1 MRCASTVLARLAIV
15 LSLVSAYSQ
24 TPQAPGTS
32 LTPEQVEGRISRLPE
47 DQRAY
52 ERFRYWQ
59 SMQSLDVQRSQGRME
74 QYRAYL
80 KSRGFEDAD
89 IASQL
94 QLIAG
99 QGRNMEVSRWNRILT
114 APRPSFNTNPN
125 AFLVEM
131 AKRRTPG
138 AALDV
143 GMGQGRNAIWL
154 AQSGWKVTGFD
165 PADQAVALANQT
177 AKAAGVEL
185 NTEITTSERFEFG
198 ENRWDL
204 ILFSYVPVR
213 GLTEKVQRALKPHGI
228 LIIEGSHRD
237 ATADHSIGGGVVFD
251 TGELIRLFPDLRV
264 LRYEE
269 PIAKSD
275 FGSGESRLVRY
286 CGEKVE

>member
-1 MRCASTVLARLAIV
+1 
-15 LSLVSAYSQ
+15 LVPAFSQ
-24 TPQAPGTS
+24 TPQAPPAPLS
-32 LTPEQVEGRISRLPE
+32 AEQVEARIGKLPE

-59 SMQSLDVQRSQGRME
+59 TMQSEEVQRSPDRME

-80 KSRGFEDAD
+80 KGRGFADAE
-89 IASQL
+89 ISSQL

-99 QGRNMEVSRWNRILT
+99 QGRNMEVFRWNRILT
-114 APRPSFNTNPN
+114 SARPSFNTSPN

-131 AKRRTPG
+131 ANRRTPG

-154 AQSGWKVTGFD
+154 AQNGWKVTGFD

-177 AKAAGVEL
+177 AKSLGVEL
-185 NTEITTSERFEFG
+185 NTEITTSERFDFG

-213 GLTEKVQRALKPHGI
+213 GLTEKIERALKPHGI
-228 LIIEGSHRD
+228 LVIEGSHRD

-251 TGELIRLFPDLRV
+251 TGELIQLFPDLRV
-264 LRYEE
+264 MRYEE
-269 PIAKSD
+269 PITKAD
-275 FGSGESRLVRY
+275 FGSGESRVVRY
-286 CGEKVE
+286 CGEKVF